1 MQTPSPLD
9 APPLLKQTPLDAD
22 PITLDATSPPRGRL
36 PWMQTPPL
44 DANPLEADPPPR
56 GRPPSMTD
64 RNV

>member
-1 MQTPSPLD
+1 MQTPSPFD

-22 PITLDATSPPRGRL
+22 PTPLDATPPPPR
-36 PWMQTPPL
+36 QTPL
-44 DANPLEADPPPR
+44 DADPSPERKPTTPVPR